1 MRYSTLYKIPIRI
14 VTIFLLLS
22 SLHPGNYLH
31 GQEQPDTLSFYLP
44 NILVTAIESKTPGTV
59 SLLPAS
65 TLEHTQ
71 PITIADLTQLLPG
84 GLTNNSGVTDAQYF
98 SVREVSLK
106 NGVNQFHKNAAM
118 GAQIWVDG
126 SPLHFNTGINEPYEG
141 YDARFL
147 SLNQVKE
154 AEIIRG
160 IPSARYGNL
169 TNSVLLLKTHQG
181 KIPLSASI
189 RYNPKLKQ
197 YMLGKGFCISPRG
210 HTLNLLYQPKRFPYR
225 RHTLGKPLPLVAHRE
240 KTRIKP
246 YLHLSHRKGKAIR
259 QRAESYAKTTIGSA
273 IFHTRGMATRPTLAQ
288 EAVSENRRFPSKKQT
303 NKESGQQCL

>member
-1 MRYSTLYKIPIRI
+1 M
-14 VTIFLLLS
+14 TIFLLLS

-181 KIPLSASI
+181 RMPLSTSI

-197 YMLGKGFCISPRG
+197 YMLGKGFCISPQG
-210 HTLNLLYQPKRFPYR
+210 HTLNLLADY
-225 RHTLGKPLPLVAHRE
+225 T
-240 KTRIKP
+240 
-246 YLHLSHRKGKAIR
+246 SKANSIP
-259 QRAESYAKTTIGSA
+259 AAYAWQTFTIGCPQ
-273 IFHTRGMATRPTLAQ
+273 GK
-288 EAVSENRRFPSKKQT
+288 N
-303 NKESGQQCL
+303 

>member
-1 MRYSTLYKIPIRI
+1 MRYSTLYKIPIKI

-31 GQEQPDTLSFYLP
+31 GQKQPDTLSFYLP

-71 PITIADLTQLLPG
+71 PITISDLTQLLPG

-181 KIPLSASI
+181 RMPLSTSI

-197 YMLGKGFCISPRG
+197 YMLGKGFCISPQG
-210 HTLNLLYQPKRFPYR
+210 HTLGN
-225 RHTLGKPLPLVAHRE
+225 PLPLVARRE

-259 QRAESYAKTTIGSA
+259 QRAESYTKTTIGSA

>member
-1 MRYSTLYKIPIRI
+1 MRYSTLYKTPIKI

-31 GQEQPDTLSFYLP
+31 GQKQPDTLSFYLP

-181 KIPLSASI
+181 RMPLSTSI

-210 HTLNLLYQPKRFPYR
+210 HTLNLLADYTSQ
-225 RHTLGKPLPLVAHRE
+225 
-240 KTRIKP
+240 
-246 YLHLSHRKGKAIR
+246 SD
-259 QRAESYAKTTIGSA
+259 
-273 IFHTRGMATRPTLAQ
+273 FHTGGIRLANLYHWLP
-288 EAVSENRRFPSKKQT
+288 AGKN
-303 NKESGQQCL
+303 